1 MKRAILSVICV
12 LAVNGCVKTLPIAP
26 VDAPIVADV
35 SGGATTADAMIVPG
49 DGGVQKMDTAS
60 RAQSGEIDVDIH
72 VDDEATASLE
82 IQKLVT
88 DMGGYTKLGTSTH
101 VVAYVPDNR
110 AERFLDKMGT
120 DIGKLRKIDRRTM
133 DVTDG
138 ARDVSAKL
146 ESMIAVRTRYTE
158 LLAQT
163 TDVDQIMKIESEL
176 QRVNANILALQGQLA
191 SIKTQVQYTL
201 FNIDIDDTT
210 IWSGVKTMFKTP
222 AFYVL
227 LLPFVALA
235 L

>member
-1 MKRAILSVICV
+1 MKRVILSVICV

-26 VDAPIVADV
+26 VDAPIVAASD
-35 SGGATTADAMIVPG
+35 GTAYDAG
-49 DGGVQKMDTAS
+49 RDAS
-60 RAQSGEIDVDIH
+60 DADMKLEMPARQQSNKIDVDIH
-72 VDDEATASLE
+72 VDDDATASLE

-88 DMGGYTKLGTSTH
+88 DMGGYVKSGTASH
-101 VVAYVPDNR
+101 VIAYVPADR
-110 AERFLDKMGT
+110 ADRFLDRMGT
-120 DIGKLRKIDRRTM
+120 DIGKLRKIDRSVT
-133 DVTDG
+133 DVTDTG
-138 ARDVSAKL
+138 NDVAAKL

-158 LLAQT
+158 LLAKT
-163 TDVDQIMKIESEL
+163 TDVDQIMKIETEL

-191 SIKTQVQYTL
+191 NIKTQVQYTL